1 MKRVL
6 IIGSGGR
13 EHALAWALAR
23 SADHVYVAPGNAGTQ
38 WPAGDGVAPCEN
50 IALTDF
56 KALIDFAREQQ
67 IDLTVVGPEV
77 AIAQGIADQ
86 FTAAGLRIFAPTQAA
101 GELESSKAFSKDFMR
116 RHTIP
121 TAEYGTFSDYESALA
136 YVRALGKPFVIK
148 ADGLAAGKGV
158 LLPDTTDEAASILW
172 EIFHGALFGA
182 AGEKV
187 IIEERLTGREVSL
200 LAFSDGETV
209 VAMPPARD
217 HKRIFDGDQ
226 GPNTGGM
233 GAYAPVPDV
242 SADDIARYTRDLL
255 EPTVRGMAAEGRRYV
270 GVLYAGL
277 MLTPDG
283 VRVLEFNCRF
293 GDPETQAL
301 LPLLETPLYDVM
313 SACVAGQL
321 KSLDVRWKSGACAAV
336 VLASAGYPGDY
347 TKGIPITGLAE
358 VPQDIRVFHAGTQ
371 RSGDQ
376 VVTAGGRVLAVTAV
390 ADTLALALQR
400 AYAGVERIHFDGM
413 QFRRD
418 IGVMRDMT
426 DQDNKDSAA
435 LTPVPEPE
443 SQYKQA
449 GVNIDA
455 GNDVVQKIKAA
466 LRSTF
471 TPNVLSDVGN
481 FGGLF
486 DATALKGMQ
495 SPVLVASTDGVGTKT
510 KVAAKLGRWDTVG
523 ADLVNHCINDILVQ
537 GARPLFFLDY
547 VASAKIQSDI
557 IAAVIQGMTEACR
570 EAGIALIGG
579 ETAEMPGVYETGE
592 IDVAGTIIG
601 AVERGK
607 VITGKA
613 IKVGDVLVG
622 LPSSGLHT
630 NGYSLARKVLDK
642 EDWTAPRDD
651 LKGAT
656 IGDTLLA
663 VHRSYLAQV
672 AALWEAGIETHGLA
686 HITGG
691 GVVENLPR
699 IFLPGIGAR
708 INRGSWDIPPIFG
721 LIQRKGTILSPEM
734 YRVFNMGL
742 GMILVIP
749 AEQVDKVVEIIPTA
763 KRIGEIVDGRG
774 VQLA

>member
-23 SADHVYVAPGNAGTQ
+23 SADHVYVAPGNAGTE
-38 WPAGDGVAPCEN
+38 WPAADGVAACEN

-56 KALIDFAREQQ
+56 AALIEFAREKQ
-67 IDLTVVGPEV
+67 IYLTVVGPEV

-116 RHTIP
+116 RHNIP
-121 TAEYGTFSDYESALA
+121 TADYATFSDYESAVA
-136 YVRALGKPFVIK
+136 YVRTLTKPFVIK

-158 LLPDTTDEAASILW
+158 LLPDTGDEAASILW

-209 VAMPPARD
+209 VPMPPARD
-217 HKRIFDGDQ
+217 HKRIHDGDQ

-242 SADDIARYTRDLL
+242 SVEDVARYTREVL
-255 EPTVRGMAAEGRRYV
+255 EPAVRGMAAEGRRYV

-283 VRVLEFNCRF
+283 VRTLEFNCRF

-301 LPLLETPLYDVM
+301 LPLLETQLYDVM
-313 SACVAGQL
+313 NACVEGRL
-321 KSLDVRWKSGACAAV
+321 KSLDVRWKSGACATV

-347 TKGIPITGLAE
+347 TKGVPITGLAG
-358 VPQDIRVFHAGTQ
+358 VPEDIHVFHAGTK
-371 RSGDQ
+371 RSGEQ
-376 VVTAGGRVLAVTAV
+376 IVTAGGRVLAVTAV
-390 ADTLALALQR
+390 ADTLALALER
-400 AYAGVERIHFDGM
+400 AYVGVERIHFEGR

-418 IGVMRDMT
+418 IGVIRDMT
-426 DQDNKDSAA
+426 DQDSKDSAA
-435 LTPVPEPE
+435 SAPAPEPE
-443 SQYKQA
+443 SQYKAA

-471 TPNVLSDVGN
+471 NPNVLSDVGT

-486 DATALKGMQ
+486 DASALKGMQ

-510 KVAAKLGRWDTVG
+510 KVAAKLNRWDSVG

-547 VASAKIQSDI
+547 VASAKIQPDI
-557 IAAVIQGMTEACR
+557 IAAVIKGMTDACR

-579 ETAEMPGVYETGE
+579 ETAEMPGVYEVGE
-592 IDVAGTIIG
+592 IDVAGTIVG

-613 IKVGDVLVG
+613 IKVGDVLIG

-630 NGYSLARKVLDK
+630 NGYSLARKVLEK
-642 EDWTAPRDD
+642 EDWTIPHPD
-651 LKGAT
+651 LNGAT

-663 VHRSYLAQV
+663 VHRSYLSEV
-672 AALWEAGIETHGLA
+672 TKLWEAGVETHGLA
-686 HITGG
+686 HLTGG

-699 IFLPGIGAR
+699 IFLPNIGAK
-708 INRGSWDIPPIFG
+708 INRGAWDIPPIFS
-721 LIQRKGTILSPEM
+721 LMQRKGSIITPEM
-734 YRVFNMGL
+734 YRVFNMGI

-749 AEQVDKVVEIIPTA
+749 VDQVDKTVEIIPTA
-763 KRIGEIVDGRG
+763 KRIGEIVEGRG
-774 VQLA
+774 VQLV